1 MPLPEGF
8 VEELK
13 YRNSIEDVISS
24 YVTLKRAGS
33 NMVGLCPFH
42 NEKSPSFTVFS
53 STRNFYCFGC
63 GAGGDVITFVMK
75 AENLDYMAALEFLAK
90 RAGMTMPENTQP
102 TRPDAV
108 PKNRILQMNRDA
120 ARYYHTVLARP
131 EGQTGLAYLQSR
143 GLSNAVIRH
152 FGLGFAPDEFSLHE
166 NLFLDH
172 MKKCGYSEKEL
183 LEGFLCARSQKNGR
197 LYSIYRNRVIFPV
210 IDTTGNVVAFGGR
223 VMDDSKPK
231 YLNSSDTAAFQKTRT
246 LFGLNFAK
254 NACAERLVL
263 CEGYMDVI
271 AVQSAGIPN
280 AVATLG
286 TAITPEHA
294 RMMARYTKEVVIA
307 YDMDEAGRKA
317 AEKAIRLLDSVG
329 VPTKILK
336 LSDAKDPDE
345 YIRKFGAD
353 RFRLQLSDSENQFD
367 YRCNSVLASH
377 NLEDFNDRMAAVAE
391 LTALLGTLHTE
402 VERDVYASRYAEK
415 LNVRPESL
423 KNDANRTFRKT
434 EKNEE
439 KKIIDSQIRMRQG
452 YGDRINPDRAKNI
465 RAANAEEAIL
475 GILLLYPEYVG
486 QIADGFG
493 NDISLREDEFFTAF
507 GKRIYAAVV
516 EAVKQYGSADM
527 GLFGEQFD
535 EEEMGRITGMLVTRQ
550 SLTKNDT
557 EVLRESIR
565 VLREE
570 TDTSAEGDFNKEMD
584 SILAVKRKQKNQQ

>member
-1 MPLPEGF
+1 M
-8 VEELK
+8 
-13 YRNSIEDVISS
+13 
-24 YVTLKRAGS
+24 
-33 NMVGLCPFH
+33 
-42 NEKSPSFTVFS
+42 
-53 STRNFYCFGC
+53 
-63 GAGGDVITFVMK
+63 
-75 AENLDYMAALEFLAK
+75 
-90 RAGMTMPENTQP
+90 
-102 TRPDAV
+102 
-108 PKNRILQMNRDA
+108 
-120 ARYYHTVLARP
+120 
-131 EGQTGLAYLQSR
+131 
-143 GLSNAVIRH
+143 
-152 FGLGFAPDEFSLHE
+152 
-166 NLFLDH
+166 
-172 MKKCGYSEKEL
+172 
-183 LEGFLCARSQKNGR
+183 
-197 LYSIYRNRVIFPV
+197 
-210 IDTTGNVVAFGGR
+210 
-223 VMDDSKPK
+223 
-231 YLNSSDTAAFQKTRT
+231 
-246 LFGLNFAK
+246 
-254 NACAERLVL
+254 
-263 CEGYMDVI
+263 
-271 AVQSAGIPN
+271 
-280 AVATLG
+280 
-286 TAITPEHA
+286 
-294 RMMARYTKEVVIA
+294 
-307 YDMDEAGRKA
+307 
-317 AEKAIRLLDSVG
+317 
-329 VPTKILK
+329 K

-367 YRCNSVLASH
+367 YRCNTVLASH

-475 GILLLYPEYVG
+475 GILLLYPEYVA

-493 NDISLREDEFFTAF
+493 NDILLREDEFFTAF

-535 EEEMGRITGMLVTRQ
+535 EEEMGRITGMLVARQ

-570 TDTSAEGDFNKEMD
+570 TDTSAEGDFSREMD
-584 SILAVKRKQKNQQ
+584 SILAVKRKQKNQS